1 MIKGD
6 IKPSKTPIVDN
17 RPLIIAMFKGV
28 AMAFAVTW
36 IVFIIYALLLTYT
49 SVTEKGI
56 PAVVM
61 ITTIIATLI
70 AGFDAAKGARSR
82 GWMWGMG
89 AGLIYAMILLV
100 IGTWVTKRFA
110 IDRTAITSL
119 ITCISGGGLGG
130 MIGINAKR

>member
-61 ITTIIATLI
+61 ITTIISTLI
-70 AGFDAAKGARSR
+70 AGFDAAKGARSK

-100 IGTWVTKRFA
+100 IGTWITKRFA
-110 IDRTAITSL
+110 MDRTAITSL
-119 ITCISGGGLGG
+119 ITCIGGGGLGG
-130 MIGINAKR
+130 MIGINVKK